1 MRRRR
6 SLLVGLSEL
15 IPKVYPSSE
24 PEEAKSFRVF
34 EAYCR
39 SVSPRVLENARPV
52 RFYEGA
58 LMINTST
65 STWANALSLESA
77 QILADT
83 KRRSRGVK
91 VTRLVFR
98 SGPMPDMPKAAP
110 IAPKLVPIG
119 LDQLPDQVARELAGI
134 SDDALRDAVT
144 RAAVTALSLK
154 FVPTPSSSSSRRKG
168 DPKKR

>member
-6 SLLVGLSEL
+6 GLLTGLSDL

-24 PEEAKSFRVF
+24 PEEAKMLRVF
-34 EAYCR
+34 AAYRR
-39 SVSPRVLENARPV
+39 SVSARVLENARPV
-52 RFYEGA
+52 RFFEGV
-58 LMINTST
+58 LMVNTST
-65 STWANALSLESA
+65 STWANALSLEST

-83 KRRSRGVK
+83 RRRSRGVK
-91 VTRLVFR
+91 VAKIVFR
-98 SGPMPDMPKAAP
+98 SGPMPELPPAAP

-144 RAAVTALSLK
+144 RAAVTSLSLK
-154 FVPTPSSSSSRRKG
+154 YEPAKKDR
-168 DPKKR
+168 KKR

>member
-6 SLLVGLSEL
+6 GLLTGLSDL

-24 PEEAKSFRVF
+24 PEEAKMLRVF
-34 EAYCR
+34 AAYRR
-39 SVSPRVLENARPV
+39 SVSARVLENARPV
-52 RFYEGA
+52 KLYEGV
-58 LMINTST
+58 LMVNTST
-65 STWANALSLESA
+65 STWANALSLEST

-83 KRRSRGVK
+83 RARSRGVK
-91 VTRLVFR
+91 VTKIMFR
-98 SGPMPDMPKAAP
+98 AGPMPELPPAAP

-144 RAAVTALSLK
+144 RAAVTSLSQK
-154 FVPTPSSSSSRRKG
+154 YEPAKKDR
-168 DPKKR
+168 KKR

>member
-6 SLLVGLSEL
+6 GLLTGLSDL

-24 PEEAKSFRVF
+24 PEEAKMLRVF
-34 EAYCR
+34 AAYRR
-39 SVSPRVLENARPV
+39 SVSARVLENARPV
-52 RFYEGA
+52 KFYEGV
-58 LMINTST
+58 LMVNTST
-65 STWANALSLESA
+65 STWANALSLEST

-83 KRRSRGVK
+83 RSRSRGVK
-91 VTRLVFR
+91 VTKIMFR
-98 SGPMPDMPKAAP
+98 AGPMPELPPAAP

-144 RAAVTALSLK
+144 RAAVTSLSQK
-154 FVPTPSSSSSRRKG
+154 YEPAKKDR
-168 DPKKR
+168 KKR

>member
-24 PEEAKSFRVF
+24 PEEMRALRVF
-34 EAYCR
+34 TAYCK
-39 SVSPRVLENARPV
+39 SVSERVLENARPV
-52 RFYEGA
+52 RFQEGV

-65 STWANALSLESA
+65 STWANALSLEST

-83 KRRSRGVK
+83 RRRAKGVK

-98 SGPMPDMPKAAP
+98 SGPLPELPKLAP
-110 IAPKLVPIG
+110 LPAKLVPIG
-119 LDQLPDQVARELAGI
+119 LDQLPDMVARELAGI
-134 SDDALRDAVT
+134 ADDALREAVT

-154 FVPTPSSSSSRRKG
+154 LERKDQSSKGPHRK
-168 DPKKR
+168 KH